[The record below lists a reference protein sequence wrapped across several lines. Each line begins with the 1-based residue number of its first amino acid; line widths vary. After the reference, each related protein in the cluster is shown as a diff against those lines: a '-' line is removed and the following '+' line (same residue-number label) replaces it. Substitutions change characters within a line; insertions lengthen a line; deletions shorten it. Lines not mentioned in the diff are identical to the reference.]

1 MGGDSHRGRTRA
13 RKGRRAIK
21 VAIFFFSGR
30 RKRNYFLQRCDTF
43 FFLFFQSIKVILGN
57 ARQDFYTLETSGL
70 TCLFSVV
77 AAAALILLFVTFC
90 PRPPRAHFLPAGP
103 KIEACVLFVLPR
115 SGASRCSSSSAVV
128 DSGGF
133 CATPLLDIFLFSL
146 SLSLF
151 FSIPRNESSFG
162 AR

>member
-1 MGGDSHRGRTRA
+1 MGGDSQRGRTRA
-13 RKGRRAIK
+13 RKGGRAIK
-21 VAIFFFSGR
+21 VAIYFLQHCNTFFFS
-30 RKRNYFLQRCDTF
+30 
-43 FFLFFQSIKVILGN
+43 FFQSIKVILGN

-70 TCLFSVV
+70 TCLFFVV
-77 AAAALILLFVTFC
+77 AAAALILLFATFY

-133 CATPLLDIFLFSL
+133 CATPLLDVFFIF